1 MLASIQVLRMNAQEE
16 ESERDGAETPLP
28 ALESLGGPP
37 GDIMPSPPLRPY
49 GWRENVDNGYESAD
63 SMPTLRSVSDSGGD
77 EMILSSDDEDE
88 IPFGRTGDRAVLT
101 ATHAIQ
107 AFERSQGRTYSD
119 RDSERAASEEHLATE
134 EEDEDVSSASDIP
147 VAETP
152 TEGEPPRS
160 EPPFVTDG
168 RGRVVWTSPA
178 EEDKS
183 TEEENREQTSR
194 LEVATGS
201 GGLLGWFSALF

>member
-28 ALESLGGPP
+28 ALESLGGPS
-37 GDIMPSPPLRPY
+37 GDIMPSPRLRLY
-49 GWRENVDNGYESAD
+49 GWRENVDGYESAD
-63 SMPTLRSVSDSGGD
+63 SMPTLRSVSDSGED
-77 EMILSSDDEDE
+77 EIILSSDDDDE

-101 ATHAIQ
+101 AIQ
-107 AFERSQGRTYSD
+107 AFERSQGRTYFD
-119 RDSERAASEEHLATE
+119 RDAERAASEEHLATE
-134 EEDEDVSSASDIP
+134 EEDEDVSSASDIL

-152 TEGEPPRS
+152 TEGETPRS

-178 EEDKS
+178 EGDKS